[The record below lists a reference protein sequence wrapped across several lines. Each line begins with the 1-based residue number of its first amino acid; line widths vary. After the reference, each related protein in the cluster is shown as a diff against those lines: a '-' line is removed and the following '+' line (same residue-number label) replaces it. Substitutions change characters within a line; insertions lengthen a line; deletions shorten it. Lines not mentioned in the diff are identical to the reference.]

1 LRRLK
6 GWRGPVILR
15 PVNMKISVNVIVIGP
30 WPKTKVLR
38 ALDQKYDAAL
48 SSGSF
53 LFMGDKDNAMH

>member
-1 LRRLK
+1 M
-6 GWRGPVILR
+6 ILR

-30 WPKTKVLR
+30 WPKTKALR

-53 LFMGDKDNAMH
+53 LFMGDKDKVMH